1 MFNKSKLIL
10 SGALSLGISVIV
22 TTSVVA
28 DTPVLNDKNV
38 AILQQMLNDSLSAN
52 PAMCSDDFNRL
63 NGLDMDEMLLEVF
76 NDSSK
81 LSEMKSKITE
91 SRAKKVG
98 NKRIYSDT
106 QVVYLDFET
115 GAPTFPA
122 NGLAFLLPP
131 GVGPELPDYVYS
143 QAEKDEIQRRLEA
156 DYDGFNV
163 SFTQTLPESGDF
175 LFLQFNSND
184 NPGQTAGIFNSGGI
198 LFGRAGEI
206 EFGNE
211 NKNIGA
217 IVDANLW
224 QLLYFADPSGNFL
237 AAVAGLD
244 INDYANPLELLSA
257 AMVNQ
262 SANTGAH
269 EVGHTLG
276 LRHYDAFGAPGD
288 GLPGTGRP
296 ARNSFFPAYTGNQS
310 GFETLDHTMASG
322 ASSGIGLADSGGKDR
337 FFSER
342 SLTKLRINDLNG
354 SDKTVIYNESDI
366 KKRKTLPFSNALQV
380 PNNIQS
386 GVNAFTNLKIRN
398 IALRGSIDELNEVD
412 TYRFNAKAGSVISIE
427 AISDV
432 DFLNEDIMFTRVRLF
447 REEEDGSLTFI
458 DQNISE
464 FESRDSFLLDVAI
477 PEDATYVVAVDGQPI
492 VELERGTPDAFVL
505 PFSFFTEA
513 TQLFFRLGNYAL
525 NIYAVEKQF

>member
-1 MFNKSKLIL
+1 MFNKSKLII
-10 SGALSLGISVIV
+10 SGALALGMSVVV

-28 DTPVLNDKNV
+28 ETPVLNDKNV
-38 AILQQMLNDSLSAN
+38 AILQQMLNESLSN
-52 PAMCSDDFNRL
+52 HPTMCSDEFNRA
-63 NGLDMDEMLLEVF
+63 NGVNMDEMLLEVYD
-76 NDSSK
+76 NPSK
-81 LSEMKSKITE
+81 LSEMKAKISK
-91 SRAKKVG
+91 SRAKKQG
-98 NKRIYSDT
+98 LKRIYSDT

-115 GAPTFPA
+115 GEPTFPA
-122 NGLAFLLPP
+122 NGLSFLLPP
-131 GVGPELPDYVYS
+131 GVGPDLPDYVYS
-143 QAEKDEIQRRLEA
+143 QEEKDEIQRRLEA
-156 DYDGFNV
+156 DYAGFNI

-206 EFGNE
+206 EFGNV

-237 AAVAGLD
+237 AAISGLN
-244 INDYANPLELLSA
+244 INDYSDPLELLSA

-269 EVGHTLG
+269 EIGHTLG
-276 LRHYDAFGAPGD
+276 LRHYDAFGAPGA
-288 GLPGTGRP
+288 GLPITGSP
-296 ARNSFFPAYTGNQS
+296 APSRFFPTYTGNQLAI
-310 GFETLDHTMASG
+310 ETLDHTMASG

-354 SDKTVIYNESDI
+354 VGKTVILNEGEI
-366 KKRKTLPFSNALQV
+366 KKRKTLAFNNALQV

-398 IALRGSIDELNEVD
+398 IALRGSIEELDEVD
-412 TYRFNAKAGSVISIE
+412 TYRFNVKAGSVLSIE

-432 DFLNEDIMFTRVRLF
+432 DFLNEDIMFTRVRLY
-447 REEEDGSLTFI
+447 REEDDGSLTFI

-464 FESRDSFLLDVAI
+464 FESRDSFLLDVAV
-477 PEDATYVVAVDGQPI
+477 PEDATYVVAIDGQPV
-492 VELERGTPDAFVL
+492 VELERGTTDAFVL
-505 PFSFFTEA
+505 PFSVFSEA
-513 TQLFFRLGNYAL
+513 TQVFFRLGNYAL
-525 NIYAVEKQF
+525 NIYAVENQF